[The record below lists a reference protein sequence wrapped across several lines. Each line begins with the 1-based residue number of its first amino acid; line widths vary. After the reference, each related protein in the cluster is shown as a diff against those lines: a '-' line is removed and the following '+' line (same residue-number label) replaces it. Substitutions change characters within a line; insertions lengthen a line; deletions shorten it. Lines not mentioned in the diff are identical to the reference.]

1 MHWHVQFT
9 QNMPFSSCPETRL
22 DTEFDRSK
30 SCSIISFAWWTKLV
44 NGNIILHNVSHKR
57 SLSQSMSAAYLP
69 FLWQSICRVVRE
81 LKSCYQVILSRQLSR
96 KVLPEKKKLR
106 NVHFLHLVNFTEFR
120 PFYMANTVFQVGEFV
135 KIVLRVKTSSAVL
148 QPRFSQVTIKS
159 VLFFRYIEFTIASN
173 CHYHYFILPRNPA
186 SSRLPSSVFFGAN
199 FLVQS
204 RSVLHSGVN

>member
-1 MHWHVQFT
+1 MHWHVQYT

-22 DTEFDRSK
+22 DTEFDRGK
-30 SCSIISFAWWTKLV
+30 SCFIISFTWWTKLV
-44 NGNIILHNVSHKR
+44 NGNMILHNVSHKR

-96 KVLPEKKKLR
+96 KVLPEKK
-106 NVHFLHLVNFTEFR
+106 NWETFIFFIWSISQNSVHSTWL
-120 PFYMANTVFQVGEFV
+120 TVFQVGEFV

>member
-1 MHWHVQFT
+1 
-9 QNMPFSSCPETRL
+9 MPFSSCPETRL

-30 SCSIISFAWWTKLV
+30 SCFIISFAWWTKLL

-96 KVLPEKKKLR
+96 KVQPEKKKLR

-173 CHYHYFILPRNPA
+173 CHYHHFILPRNPA
-186 SSRLPSSVFFGAN
+186 SSKLPSSVFSGAN

>member
-1 MHWHVQFT
+1 MHWHVQYT

-22 DTEFDRSK
+22 DTEFDRRK
-30 SCSIISFAWWTKLV
+30 SCFIISFAWWTKLV
-44 NGNIILHNVSHKR
+44 NGNMILHNVSHKR

-69 FLWQSICRVVRE
+69 FLWQSICRVARE
-81 LKSCYQVILSRQLSR
+81 LKSCYRVILSRQLSR

-186 SSRLPSSVFFGAN
+186 SSKLPSSIFFGAN

>member
-1 MHWHVQFT
+1 MHWHVQYT

-30 SCSIISFAWWTKLV
+30 SCFIISFAWWTKLV
-44 NGNIILHNVSHKR
+44 NGNMILPNVSHKR

-69 FLWQSICRVVRE
+69 FLWQSICRVARE
-81 LKSCYQVILSRQLSR
+81 LKSCYRVILSRQLSR
-96 KVLPEKKKLR
+96 KVLPEKKKMR

-120 PFYMANTVFQVGEFV
+120 PFYMANTVFQAGEFV

-199 FLVQS
+199 ILFQS

>member
-1 MHWHVQFT
+1 M
-9 QNMPFSSCPETRL
+9 
-22 DTEFDRSK
+22 
-30 SCSIISFAWWTKLV
+30 
-44 NGNIILHNVSHKR
+44 ILHNVSHKR

-69 FLWQSICRVVRE
+69 FIWQSICRVVRE
-81 LKSCYQVILSRQLSR
+81 LKSCHRVILSRQLSR

-159 VLFFRYIEFTIASN
+159 VLFFSVYRIHDSIKLSLPLFHTAQKPSKFEIAFVCLFRSKL
-173 CHYHYFILPRNPA
+173 FI
-186 SSRLPSSVFFGAN
+186 SVQIGFALWSK
-199 FLVQS
+199 LVS
-204 RSVLHSGVN
+204 

>member
-1 MHWHVQFT
+1 MHWHVQYT

-22 DTEFDRSK
+22 DTEFDRGK
-30 SCSIISFAWWTKLV
+30 SCFIISFTWWTKLV
-44 NGNIILHNVSHKR
+44 NGNMILHNVSHKR

-69 FLWQSICRVVRE
+69 ILWQSICRVVRE
-81 LKSCYQVILSRQLSR
+81 LKSCHRVILSRQLSR
-96 KVLPEKKKLR
+96 RHYLKKKKLR
-106 NVHFLHLVNFTEFR
+106 NVHFLHLVNFTELC
-120 PFYMANTVFQVGEFV
+120 PFYMASTVFQVGEFV

-186 SSRLPSSVFFGAN
+186 RSKLPSSVFFGAN
-199 FLVQS
+199 FLFQS

>member
-1 MHWHVQFT
+1 MHWHVQYT
-9 QNMPFSSCPETRL
+9 QNMPFWSCPETRL
-22 DTEFDRSK
+22 DTEFDTSK
-30 SCSIISFAWWTKLV
+30 SCFIISFAWWTKLV